1 MIWRKSMKVLKKL
14 SEIVE
19 GYTNLVFEN
28 PEIEALA
35 EKRLNECLPCDERS
49 DKENSPTEIKAFS
62 FCKKCG
68 CNLLAKT
75 RANVNEQWGDGG
87 CPLKKW

>member
-1 MIWRKSMKVLKKL
+1 MGILKKL

-28 PEIEALA
+28 PEVEVLA

-49 DKENSPTEIKAFS
+49 DKDKNPDKIETFS

-68 CNLLAKT
+68 CNLLAKS
-75 RANVNEQWGDGG
+75 RSNVSQPWGEGG